1 MADKKLFELEEG
13 TPTDKHLIAYGKK
26 DDVYKNITY
35 GVLRDLIIAAIPPA
49 PVAFLQKVVN
59 ITNYDMEG
67 GARYKEVNLGVNRS
81 KIRSCTVLILSNL
94 GGLYPLSMPADNDEI
109 KSYWFIM
116 QDAGYE
122 TNARIKISSHTDSYF
137 DDSAFNGY
145 GTGGIRGYIF
155 VTYVT

>member
-1 MADKKLFELEEG
+1 MANKKLFELLLG
-13 TPTDKHLIAYGKK
+13 TPEDTDKIAFGKIG
-26 DDVYKNITY
+26 DVYENITY
-35 GVLRDLIIAAIPPA
+35 GDFKDLIIAAIPPA

-94 GGLYPLSMPADNDEI
+94 GGLYPLSMPADNEET

-116 QDAGYE
+116 QDAGYAA
-122 TNARIKISSHTDSYF
+122 NARLKISSHTDSYF

-145 GTGGIRGYIF
+145 GTRGLRGCIF
-155 VTYVT
+155 VTYVA